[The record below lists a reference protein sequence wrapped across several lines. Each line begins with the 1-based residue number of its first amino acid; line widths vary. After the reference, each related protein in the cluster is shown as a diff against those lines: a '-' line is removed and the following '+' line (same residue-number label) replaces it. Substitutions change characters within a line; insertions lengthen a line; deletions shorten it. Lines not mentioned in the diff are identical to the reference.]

1 MVTEKVILMF
11 PSVSSA
17 AALVTGA
24 SANGRISWRL
34 PDGRTFG
41 DWEESQTADITAD
54 PE

>member
-17 AALVTGA
+17 AASVTGA

-41 DWEESQTADITAD
+41 DWEESQTAEITAD